1 MKSFSHYSASHSFK
15 RKPILLAGDRAGH
28 FLLWLVGCSIAA
40 PMVVAIIY
48 KAFG

>member
-15 RKPILLAGDRAGH
+15 RKPILLAGDRGH
-28 FLLWLVGCSIAA
+28 FLLWLVCCAIAA
-40 PMVVAIIY
+40 PMVVILIY